1 MSASSIITL
10 NDVTVEYSA
19 RVGLI
24 KRFKHQAL
32 KNVSFAVAKG
42 EVFGVLGRNGSGK
55 STLLQVL
62 AGILKPDSG
71 SISIEQETTRSLL
84 TLGLGFNA
92 QLSGRDNALISCMLD
107 GYTKSEAQSLIED
120 IKSFSE
126 LDEFFERPV
135 KTYSAGMRSRLG
147 FATGLMLKVDLLLI
161 DEVLSVGDQ
170 DFRAKAE
177 KALLEKMKG
186 EQTVIFVSHS
196 AGQIQK
202 LCSRCVWLDKG
213 EVKAFGDTKSVMSE
227 YQLGRS

>member
-1 MSASSIITL
+1 MSNSSIIEL
-10 NDVTVEYSA
+10 KNVTVEYSA
-19 RVGLI
+19 RAGLI

-32 KNVSFAVAKG
+32 KGVSFSIERG

-62 AGILKPDSG
+62 AGILRPNEGDVVLGGEVS
-71 SISIEQETTRSLL
+71 RSLL
-84 TLGLGFNA
+84 TLGLGFNNH
-92 QLSGRDNALISCMLD
+92 LSGRDNALISCMLD
-107 GYTKSEAQSLIED
+107 GHSKRDAHSLLNE
-120 IKSFSE
+120 IKEFSE
-126 LDEFFERPV
+126 LGHFFEQPV

-161 DEVLSVGDQ
+161 DEVLSVGDAE
-170 DFRAKAE
+170 FKAKAE

-202 LCSRCVWLDKG
+202 LCTRCIWLDKG
-213 EVKAFGDTKSVMSE
+213 KVKALGDTKNVMKE
-227 YQLGRS
+227 YQLGGK